1 MKVQNWLLSGV
12 CVCVCVCVCM
22 VEAERDRQTQKQIQR
37 NRDIIQR
44 RTIESDIVPGFEDF
58 VYEGR
63 QENH

>member
-1 MKVQNWLLSGV
+1 
-12 CVCVCVCVCM
+12 M